1 MPSIASAPTARRGGG
16 SAMPA
21 IATIASAESPNAD
34 GGSAENLVRNL
45 PTVGA

>member
-1 MPSIASAPTARRGGG
+1 MPSIAFVATARRGGG
-16 SAMPA
+16 HAMPA

-34 GGSAENLVRNL
+34 GGSAENPEANS

>member
-1 MPSIASAPTARRGGG
+1 MARRSGG

-21 IATIASAESPNAD
+21 PATIASATSAESPNAD
-34 GGSAENLVRNL
+34 GGSAANPVRNS

>member
-1 MPSIASAPTARRGGG
+1 
-16 SAMPA
+16 MPA

-34 GGSAENLVRNL
+34 GGSAENLVRNS